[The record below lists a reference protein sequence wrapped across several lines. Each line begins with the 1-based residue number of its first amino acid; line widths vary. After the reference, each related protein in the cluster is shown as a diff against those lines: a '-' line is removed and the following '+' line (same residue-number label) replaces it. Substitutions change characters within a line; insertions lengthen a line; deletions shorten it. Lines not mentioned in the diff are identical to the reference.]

1 MLGFLIHIW
10 PQVPAKARGEW
21 EWGGWGAGRSGTG
34 QTPEE
39 DGAGGRSLGRGGQAS
54 GQGRSSRL
62 DIGVGVAVD
71 VHGSQVGA
79 AQDAHQQPTAPR
91 AVAEAQQ
98 DAPTLFQQ
106 PRPLLRLLQ
115 LWADTGVSG
124 TPITSQ
130 KSPAGGSPPSGNRRC
145 PSVPQTWKRVK
156 PAEGAERKFW
166 KPGLP

>member
-1 MLGFLIHIW
+1 MG
-10 PQVPAKARGEW
+10 V
-21 EWGGWGAGRSGTG
+21 GGWRAGRSGTG
-34 QTPEE
+34 QTTEE

-54 GQGRSSRL
+54 GQGKRSRL

-98 DAPTLFQQ
+98 DTPTLFQQ

-115 LWADTGVSG
+115 LRADTGVSG
-124 TPITSQ
+124 TPITSHH
-130 KSPAGGSPPSGNRRC
+130 KSPTGSSPPSGNRRC